1 MLGYNIAPY
10 SGKLIVDEKEATRV
24 REILQLY
31 LKFKSIRA
39 TSKEHKRRGWNNKQ
53 LFTKKGKARGGS
65 PFSTNG
71 LHKLLTNP
79 IYIGK
84 VKIKDETFDGTH
96 QAIVDHELFEAVQN
110 TLQKNRQCDN
120 PTRKKHEFALLHN
133 ILYCPFCNACYV
145 HHTTKRGSRVYRYY
159 SCGNQRANGIEACDA
174 PTLQA
179 GMIENLVIKQLSKIG
194 FYPEMQTQIIEQI
207 QKQARESEWIKQLP
221 SITRLQTVFTNFNLP
236 TTTHYHQCESV
247 RALLRRIE
255 FDSVNGKL
263 KLDFNDEE
271 IIRQALLQ
279 DE

>member
-10 SGKLIVDEKEATRV
+10 GGKLIVDEEEAARV
-24 REILQLY
+24 RAIFQLY
-31 LKFKSIRA
+31 LELKSVRA
-39 TSKEHKRRGWNNKQ
+39 TAKELKQKEWHNKQ
-53 LFTKKGKARGGS
+53 SFTKKGKARGGG
-65 PFSTNG
+65 PFSPNG

-84 VKIKDETFDGTH
+84 VKIKDETFDGDH
-96 QAIVDHELFEAVQN
+96 LAIIDQDLFEAVQN

-133 ILYCPFCNACYV
+133 ILHCPFCNARYV
-145 HHTTKRGSRVYRYY
+145 HHTTKRGSRIYRYY
-159 SCGNQRANGIEACDA
+159 SCGNQRTNGIEACDA

-179 GMIENLVIKQLSKIG
+179 GMIENLVIKQLTKIS

-207 QKQARESEWIKQLP
+207 QKQARESGWMKSLP
-221 SITRLQTVFTNFNLP
+221 SLTRIQTVFTNFNLP
-236 TTTHYHQCESV
+236 TTTHYHQCELV
-247 RALLRRIE
+247 RALLRRVE